1 MLQDFL
7 SVPDDFGTSCIKGL
21 KHYMTKTYTEIN
33 KERILN
39 QNLATAFM
47 IKIFVLI

>member
-1 MLQDFL
+1 MD
-7 SVPDDFGTSCIKGL
+7 
-21 KHYMTKTYTEIN
+21 KTYTEIN

-47 IKIFVLI
+47 FKNLRIDITS